1 MRGRDA
7 LMRDAALAAR
17 THLGRLNFDPSQDTP
32 EQLRQYGHG
41 QPDPARVRWRFLT
54 TASVPKLLPFL

>member
-7 LMRDAALAAR
+7 PMRDAALAAR
-17 THLGRLNFDPSQDTP
+17 TQLVRLSFDPSNDAP

-41 QPDPARVRWRFLT
+41 QADPARVRWRFLT